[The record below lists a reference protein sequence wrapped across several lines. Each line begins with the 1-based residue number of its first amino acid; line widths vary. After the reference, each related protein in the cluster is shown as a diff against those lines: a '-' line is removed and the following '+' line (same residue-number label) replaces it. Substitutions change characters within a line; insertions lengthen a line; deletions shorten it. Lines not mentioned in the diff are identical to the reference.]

1 MIYQIRVTLPG
12 IKGFYRLY
20 KVNAANSLYSLH
32 KRMQSDLE
40 FPVDQPILFKALTLS
55 NAVTA
60 RYALIDL
67 GYGTVDDVTIG
78 TAVKEGTASFEYF
91 YDTKNKK
98 KVILTIEECIADNSV
113 LMPTL
118 LNDVKGPVPAEFD
131 AGYVAFEDLPQE
143 KRRLPG
149 EDPEADLEEE
159 DKEDDEE
166 EDKDDDTEEIY
177 SEEE

>member
-1 MIYQIRVTLPG
+1 MIYQIRVTIPN

-40 FPVDQPILFKALTLS
+40 FPVDQPILFKAITLD
-55 NAVTA
+55 NAVAA
-60 RYALIDL
+60 RYALINL

-78 TAVKEGTASFEYF
+78 MAVKEGAASFEYF

-98 KVILTIEECIADNSV
+98 KVILTIEECIEGNSV
-113 LMPTL
+113 LIPTL

-131 AGYVAFEDLPQE
+131 AGYVAFEDLPTE
-143 KRRLPG
+143 KRKLPG
-149 EDPEADLEEE
+149 EDPDADIDE
-159 DKEDDEE
+159 DEDEDDEDN
-166 EDKDDDTEEIY
+166 DKDEDTEEIY

>member
-40 FPVDQPILFKALTLS
+40 FPVDQPILFKALALDNT
-55 NAVTA
+55 VTA

-67 GYGTVDDVTIG
+67 GYGTVDDVTMG
-78 TAVKEGTASFEYF
+78 MALKEGAESFEYF

-98 KVILTIEECIADNSV
+98 KVILTIEECMEGNSV
-113 LMPTL
+113 LVPTL
-118 LNDVKGPVPAEFD
+118 INDIKGPVPAEFD

-159 DKEDDEE
+159 DEEDDEDD
-166 EDKDDDTEEIY
+166 DKDDDTEEIY

>member
-1 MIYQIRVTLPG
+1 MIYQIRVTIPN

-40 FPVDQPILFKALTLS
+40 FPVDQPILFKATDFEGT
-55 NAVTA
+55 VVA

-67 GYGTVDDVTIG
+67 GYGTVDDVTIEMALKAG
-78 TAVKEGTASFEYF
+78 ADSFEYF

-98 KVILTIEECIADNSV
+98 KVILTVEGCMDDNSV
-113 LMPTL
+113 LVPTL

-131 AGYVAFEDLPQE
+131 AGYVAFEDLPKE
-143 KRRLPG
+143 KRKLPG
-149 EDPEADLEEE
+149 EDPD
-159 DKEDDEE
+159 EDDEE
-166 EDKDDDTEEIY
+166 EDDESDKDDETEEIY

>member
-40 FPVDQPILFKALTLS
+40 FPVDQPILFKALTLD

-67 GYGTVDDVTIG
+67 GYGTADDITIG
-78 TAVKEGTASFEYF
+78 MALKAGAESFEYF

-98 KVILTIEECIADNSV
+98 KVILTIEECMEGNSV
-113 LMPTL
+113 LTPTL
-118 LNDVKGPVPAEFD
+118 INDIKGPVPAEFD
-131 AGYVAFEDLPQE
+131 AGYVAFEDLPTE
-143 KRRLPG
+143 KRKLPG
-149 EDPEADLEEE
+149 EDPDADI
-159 DKEDDEE
+159 DDDDDEE
-166 EDKDDDTEEIY
+166 EEDDKDDDTEEIY

>member
-40 FPVDQPILFKALTLS
+40 FPVDQPILFKATDFEGT
-55 NAVTA
+55 VVA

-67 GYGTVDDVTIG
+67 GYGTVDDVTMDMALKAG
-78 TAVKEGTASFEYF
+78 ADSFEYF

-98 KVILTIEECIADNSV
+98 KVILTVEGCLDDNSV
-113 LMPTL
+113 LVPTL

-159 DKEDDEE
+159 DEEDEE
-166 EDKDDDTEEIY
+166 EEKDDDTEEIY
-177 SEEE
+177 SEDE

>member
-1 MIYQIRVTLPG
+1 MIYQIRVTIPN

-40 FPVDQPILFKALTLS
+40 FPVDQPILFKAITLG
-55 NAVTA
+55 NVVAA

-67 GYGTVDDVTIG
+67 GYGTVDDVTMG
-78 TAVKEGTASFEYF
+78 MAVKEGAASFEYF

-98 KVILTIEECIADNSV
+98 KVILTIEECLEGNSV
-113 LMPTL
+113 LIPTL

-131 AGYVAFEDLPQE
+131 AGYVAFEDLPKE
-143 KRRLPG
+143 KRKLPG
-149 EDPEADLEEE
+149 EDPDE
-159 DKEDDEE
+159 EDDEE
-166 EDKDDDTEEIY
+166 EDDESDKDDETEEIY